1 MALGSK
7 GRPQILVVE
16 DDADAREALIDVLEI
31 SGYSAEPAGNGR
43 EAIDLL
49 RRSSLP
55 SLIIL
60 DLQMPVMNG
69 WEFRAAQKKD
79 PKLAQVP
86 VVVVTAFAGEGID
99 ANETLVKP
107 IDVQRLLSIVS
118 RYVRPEPG
126 V

>member
-1 MALGSK
+1 MAHGPK

-16 DDADAREALIDVLEI
+16 DDPDAREALIDVLEI

-79 PKLAQVP
+79 PKLARCTGGRGDRFCRRGHRRERDVGQADRRAAPLEHREQVCQ
-86 VVVVTAFAGEGID
+86 T
-99 ANETLVKP
+99 
-107 IDVQRLLSIVS
+107 
-118 RYVRPEPG
+118 
-126 V
+126 